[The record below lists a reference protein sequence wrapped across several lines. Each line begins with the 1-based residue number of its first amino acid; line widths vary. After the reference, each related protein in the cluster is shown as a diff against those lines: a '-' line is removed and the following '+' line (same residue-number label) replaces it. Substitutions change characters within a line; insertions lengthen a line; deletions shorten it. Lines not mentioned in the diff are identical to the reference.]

1 MIRTCVGNEVQ
12 ILAKPS
18 DPSPAQPAEVGPGA
32 AAPVDQLTAA
42 LYPELRRLARRAMR
56 GERGGHT
63 LQTTSLI
70 HEAYLR
76 LADSP
81 LQVLSQAHFLAL
93 SARTMRRVL
102 IDHAR
107 GHERIKRGGV
117 QVQVSL
123 NEDIAVIDA
132 PGVDLLTVDRL
143 LNELEQLD
151 SRRAALLE
159 MQLFAGLTYAEMA
172 QAAEISEATVHR
184 ELRLAR
190 AWLQR
195 ELQAE

>member
-1 MIRTCVGNEVQ
+1 MSSDEPAAGVAANLGGSDDLALEQ
-12 ILAKPS
+12 LAK
-18 DPSPAQPAEVGPGA
+18 V
-32 AAPVDQLTAA
+32 
-42 LYPELRRLARRAMR
+42 LYPELRRLTRRAMQR
-56 GERGGHT
+56 ERGGHT

-107 GHERIKRGGV
+107 GRDRIKRGGV
-117 QVQVSL
+117 QIQVSL
-123 NEDIAVIDA
+123 NENVAATDP

-143 LNELEQLD
+143 LRELEQLD
-151 SRRAALLE
+151 ARRARLLE
-159 MQLFAGLTYAEMA
+159 MQLFAGLTYPEMSE
-172 QAAEISEATVHR
+172 AADISEATVHR
-184 ELRLAR
+184 ELRMAR

-195 ELQAE
+195 EMQEE